1 MANRVYDAL
10 ASVKASEELK
20 SSTLQYL
27 EEERERRNRRPGVF
41 FGLAVSMK
49 SFSAA
54 VCLALLVT
62 AGTVGYSVVRTP
74 VSYISIDVNP
84 SIELA
89 LNRLDRVVS
98 AAAYNEDGEIVLDR
112 ISVKGK
118 PYVEAIDTIVESDA
132 MSGYLTQD
140 AVLTFTVASQVDK
153 KEQSLQAGV
162 EQSHGCK
169 GHGGQSVNVDAS
181 LVTEAHGHGV
191 SFGKYAAYLELA
203 QYDGNV
209 TVEDCR
215 SMSMSEINQ
224 QIDAHEHGCAAREDQ
239 VNGSGPANME
249 DTGADAGTAPEE
261 TAKGR
266 GCAVH
271 GDRSDEP
278 ENDRGSTSGNHHGRG
293 WHQS

>member
-1 MANRVYDAL
+1 M
-10 ASVKASEELK
+10 
-20 SSTLQYL
+20 
-27 EEERERRNRRPGVF
+27 
-41 FGLAVSMK
+41 
-49 SFSAA
+49 
-54 VCLALLVT
+54 
-62 AGTVGYSVVRTP
+62 
-74 VSYISIDVNP
+74 
-84 SIELA
+84 
-89 LNRLDRVVS
+89 S
-98 AAAYNEDGEIVLDR
+98 AAAYNEDGEIVLDG

-215 SMSMSEINQ
+215 SMSMSEINH
-224 QIDAHEHGCAAREDQ
+224 QIDAHEHGCAAREDEG
-239 VNGSGPANME
+239 NGSGPANM
-249 DTGADAGTAPEE
+249 DGTGTDAGTGPEE

-271 GDRSDEP
+271 GGRSDEP
-278 ENDRGSTSGNHHGRG
+278 ENDRGGTSGNHHGRG
-293 WHQS
+293 WH